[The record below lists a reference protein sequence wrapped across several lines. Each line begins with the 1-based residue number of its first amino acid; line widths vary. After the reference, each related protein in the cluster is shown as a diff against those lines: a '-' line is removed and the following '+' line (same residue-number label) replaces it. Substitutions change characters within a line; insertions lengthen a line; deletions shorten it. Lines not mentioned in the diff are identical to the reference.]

1 MADETNVRDLREAL
15 DGFRFA
21 MVTTTSPAG
30 LSARPLTL
38 LDHDGGTVRFLV
50 SKAAD
55 WVQGL
60 AAGAGRAQVQVSFA
74 DPAKSSYVA
83 LNGVGSLSTDR
94 ELIEDPWNPWA
105 SAFFEGPDDPDVA
118 VLEVAVTGGEFWDS
132 PSGRVGR
139 ALAMAKAMVSHDP
152 EASGDSGVVRPGG

>member
-1 MADETNVRDLREAL
+1 MADEANVRDLHEAL

-21 MVTTTSPAG
+21 MVTTTSPEG

-38 LDHDGGTVRFLV
+38 LDQDGGNVRFLV
-50 SKAAD
+50 SRAAD

-60 AAGAGRAQVQVSFA
+60 ASGTEQVQVSFA
-74 DPAKSSYVA
+74 EPAKSSYVA
-83 LNGVGSLSTDR
+83 LNGIASISTDR
-94 ELIEDPWNPWA
+94 VLIEKLWNPWA

-132 PSGRVGR
+132 PNGKVGR
-139 ALAMAKAMVSHDP
+139 AVAMVKAMVSHDP
-152 EASGDSGVVRPGG
+152 EASGESGVVKP